1 MPAGGAIAPPGV
13 AAASSSSSTAA
24 ASSLGLA
31 PNPATR
37 GRDPLV
43 TSRCRCRCRCRCRPC
58 RNRNAAAPAPPL
70 VGVVPLAV
78 ASTTTTSRHAR
89 GAPLAVAGPHHQAP
103 NPRLRFAAAAAAEG
117 MAAEAS
123 SAGAGAA
130 AEAKPFAVLFVC
142 LGNICRSPAAEAV
155 FRSLVTKRGL
165 DSKFQ
170 IDSAGTIGYH
180 EGNKADSR
188 MRAASKK
195 RGIEVTS
202 ISRPI
207 RPSDF
212 RDFDLI
218 LAMDRQNYED
228 ILNAFERWRHKEPLP
243 ESAPNKVKLM
253 CSYCKRHTE
262 SEVPDPYYGGPQ
274 GFEKVLD
281 LLEDAC
287 ESLLDSIVADNAS
300 VSA

>member
-1 MPAGGAIAPPGV
+1 MAPAPVAVAPTL
-13 AAASSSSSTAA
+13 AAAGSSTAA
-24 ASSLGLA
+24 PA
-31 PNPATR
+31 PNPTAR
-37 GRDPLV
+37 RDPLA
-43 TSRCRCRCRCRCRPC
+43 RGRPTLG
-58 RNRNAAAPAPPL
+58 A
-70 VGVVPLAV
+70 
-78 ASTTTTSRHAR
+78 TSRHGR
-89 GAPLAVAGPHHQAP
+89 GAPLPLVAGPHHHHHHQAL
-103 NPRLRFAAAAAAEG
+103 NPRSRLRFAAAGE

-123 SAGAGAA
+123 TAA
-130 AEAKPFAVLFVC
+130 AAKPFAVLFVC
-142 LGNICRSPAAEAV
+142 LVMCLMSSVCTGNICRSPAAEAV
-155 FRSLVTKRGL
+155 FRNLVTKRGL
-165 DSKFQ
+165 DSKFN

-188 MRAASKK
+188 MRSASKK
-195 RGIEVTS
+195 RGIDVTS

-228 ILNAFERWRHKEPLP
+228 ILNAYERWRHKEPLP
-243 ESAPNKVKLM
+243 DSAPKKVKLM

-287 ESLLDSIVADNAS
+287 ESLLDSIVAENAS
-300 VSA
+300 ISA

>member
-1 MPAGGAIAPPGV
+1 MAGAVAPAL
-13 AAASSSSSTAA
+13 AAAASSSTAA
-24 ASSLGLA
+24 ASSLA
-31 PNPATR
+31 PNPTTR
-37 GRDPLV
+37 RDPL
-43 TSRCRCRCRCRCRPC
+43 TSI
-58 RNRNAAAPAPPL
+58 AARAPF
-70 VGVVPLAV
+70 VPLITA
-78 ASTTTTSRHAR
+78 TRRLGHGCR
-89 GAPLAVAGPHHQAP
+89 GAPPVVASPHQAR
-103 NPRLRFAAAAAAEG
+103 NPRLRFEAAAAEG

-123 SAGAGAA
+123 AAGA

-155 FRSLVTKRGL
+155 FRNIVSKRGL

-188 MRAASKK
+188 MRSASKK

-207 RPSDF
+207 KPSDF

-243 ESAPNKVKLM
+243 DGAPNKVKLM

-274 GFEKVLD
+274 GFEKTVLAQD
-281 LLEDAC
+281 LHEKNIC
-287 ESLLDSIVADNAS
+287 V
-300 VSA
+300 

>member
-1 MPAGGAIAPPGV
+1 MPGAVALAPTL
-13 AAASSSSSTAA
+13 ASASSSVSAA
-24 ASSLGLA
+24 AAFTLA
-31 PNPATR
+31 PNPTSR
-37 GRDPLV
+37 GDPLL
-43 TSRCRCRCRCRCRPC
+43 TGRSC
-58 RNRNAAAPAPPL
+58 RNATPL
-70 VGVVPLAV
+70 VPLA
-78 ASTTTTSRHAR
+78 ATRRHVRGCR
-89 GAPLAVAGPHHQAP
+89 GAPLVASPHHAR
-103 NPRLRFAAAAAAEG
+103 NPRLRFASSAAAAAEG
-117 MAAEAS
+117 MAAEVSTADAAS
-123 SAGAGAA
+123 A

-155 FRSLVTKRGL
+155 FRTLISKRGL
-165 DSKFQ
+165 DSKFL

-188 MRAASKK
+188 MRAASMK

-228 ILNAFERWRHKEPLP
+228 ILNSFERWRRKEPLL
-243 ESAPNKVKLM
+243 ENAPNKVKLM

-262 SEVPDPYYGGPQ
+262 YEVPDPYYGGPQ

-281 LLEDAC
+281 ILEDAC

-300 VSA
+300 ISG

>member
-1 MPAGGAIAPPGV
+1 MAGAVAP
-13 AAASSSSSTAA
+13 AAASPTTAA
-24 ASSLGLA
+24 AAAGFSLA
-31 PNPATR
+31 PNPTTR
-37 GRDPLV
+37 GDPPTGSGRRHPLGPASAATTTTNRHGRV
-43 TSRCRCRCRCRCRPC
+43 CRG
-58 RNRNAAAPAPPL
+58 APPL
-70 VGVVPLAV
+70 VA
-78 ASTTTTSRHAR
+78 TSLHHHKAR
-89 GAPLAVAGPHHQAP
+89 
-103 NPRLRFAAAAAAEG
+103 NPRLRFAAAAAAAAAEG

-123 SAGAGAA
+123 TAA
-130 AEAKPFAVLFVC
+130 DAKPFAVLFVC

-155 FRSLVTKRGL
+155 FRNLVSKRGL
-165 DSKFQ
+165 DTKFH

-188 MRAASKK
+188 MRSASKK
-195 RGIEVTS
+195 RGVEVTS

-207 RPSDF
+207 KPSDF

-243 ESAPNKVKLM
+243 DSAPNKVKLM

-287 ESLLDSIVADNAS
+287 ESLLDSIVAENAS
-300 VSA
+300 ISA

>member
-1 MPAGGAIAPPGV
+1 MAPAPVAV
-13 AAASSSSSTAA
+13 AAAGGSTSASSTAA
-24 ASSLGLA
+24 PA
-31 PNPATR
+31 PNPTAR
-37 GRDPLV
+37 RDPLA
-43 TSRCRCRCRCRCRPC
+43 RRRPTLG
-58 RNRNAAAPAPPL
+58 A
-70 VGVVPLAV
+70 
-78 ASTTTTSRHAR
+78 TSRHGR
-89 GAPLAVAGPHHQAP
+89 GAPLPLVAGPHHHHHHQAL
-103 NPRLRFAAAAAAEG
+103 NPRSRPRFAAAGE

-123 SAGAGAA
+123 TAA
-130 AEAKPFAVLFVC
+130 AKPFAVLFVC

-155 FRSLVTKRGL
+155 SRNLVSKRGL
-165 DSKFQ
+165 DSKFN

-188 MRAASKK
+188 MRSASKK
-195 RGIEVTS
+195 RGIDVTS

-228 ILNAFERWRHKEPLP
+228 ILNAYERWRHKEPLP
-243 ESAPNKVKLM
+243 DSAPKKVKLM

-287 ESLLDSIVADNAS
+287 ESLLDSIVAENAS
-300 VSA
+300 ISA

>member
-1 MPAGGAIAPPGV
+1 MPG
-13 AAASSSSSTAA
+13 AAALAPTLASASPSSSAST
-24 ASSLGLA
+24 S
-31 PNPATR
+31 
-37 GRDPLV
+37 V
-43 TSRCRCRCRCRCRPC
+43 
-58 RNRNAAAPAPPL
+58 
-70 VGVVPLAV
+70 AV
-78 ASTTTTSRHAR
+78 ASSTLVPNPTSRGDPLLTSRSCRNATPLVPVAATSRHVRVSGCR
-89 GAPLAVAGPHHQAP
+89 GAPLVASPHHAR
-103 NPRLRFAAAAAAEG
+103 NPRLRFASSAAAAAEG

-123 SAGAGAA
+123 TADAASA

-155 FRSLVTKRGL
+155 FRTLVSKRGL
-165 DSKFQ
+165 DSKFL

-228 ILNAFERWRHKEPLP
+228 ILNSFERWRRKEPLP
-243 ESAPNKVKLM
+243 ENAPNKVKLM

-262 SEVPDPYYGGPQ
+262 YEVPDPYYGGPQ

-281 LLEDAC
+281 ILEDAC
-287 ESLLDSIVADNAS
+287 ESLLDSIAADNAGIS
-300 VSA
+300 G

>member
-1 MPAGGAIAPPGV
+1 MPGAVAPAPTLAPTRSSAYTSA
-13 AAASSSSSTAA
+13 AAASTLS
-24 ASSLGLA
+24 
-31 PNPATR
+31 PNPTSR
-37 GRDPLV
+37 GDPL
-43 TSRCRCRCRCRCRPC
+43 TLSSC
-58 RNRNAAAPAPPL
+58 RNAPASATPL
-70 VGVVPLAV
+70 VPLA
-78 ASTTTTSRHAR
+78 ATRRHVRGFR
-89 GAPLAVAGPHHQAP
+89 GAPLVASPSPHHAR
-103 NPRLRFAAAAAAEG
+103 NPRLRFASAAAAEG

-123 SAGAGAA
+123 TADAAAA

-155 FRSLVTKRGL
+155 FRTLVSKRGL
-165 DSKFQ
+165 DSKFL

-228 ILNAFERWRHKEPLP
+228 ILNSFERWRRKEPLP
-243 ESAPNKVKLM
+243 ENAPDKVKLM

-281 LLEDAC
+281 ILEDAC
-287 ESLLDSIVADNAS
+287 ESLLDSIVAS
-300 VSA
+300 ISG

>member
-1 MPAGGAIAPPGV
+1 MAGAVAPTL
-13 AAASSSSSTAA
+13 AAAAASSSTAA
-24 ASSLGLA
+24 ASSLA
-31 PNPATR
+31 PNPTTR
-37 GRDPLV
+37 RDPL
-43 TSRCRCRCRCRCRPC
+43 TSI
-58 RNRNAAAPAPPL
+58 AARAPF
-70 VGVVPLAV
+70 VPLTA
-78 ASTTTTSRHAR
+78 TRRLGHGYR
-89 GAPLAVAGPHHQAP
+89 GAPLVVASPHQAR

-123 SAGAGAA
+123 TAGAASA

-155 FRSLVTKRGL
+155 FRNLVSKRGL

-195 RGIEVTS
+195 RGIDVTS

-207 RPSDF
+207 KPSDF

-243 ESAPNKVKLM
+243 DGAPNKVKLM

-287 ESLLDSIVADNAS
+287 ESLLDSIVADNAKHFCMTLDMYICRQ
-300 VSA
+300 

>member
-1 MPAGGAIAPPGV
+1 MAGAVAPSLV
-13 AAASSSSSTAA
+13 AVRSSSSTSTAA
-24 ASSLGLA
+24 ASSLA
-31 PNPATR
+31 PNPTTR
-37 GRDPLV
+37 GRDPL
-43 TSRCRCRCRCRCRPC
+43 TRRRK
-58 RNRNAAAPAPPL
+58 APPPLPL
-70 VGVVPLAV
+70 VPRAATNRHGHGCRSAPQR
-78 ASTTTTSRHAR
+78 TTS
-89 GAPLAVAGPHHQAP
+89 LCQAL
-103 NPRLRFAAAAAAEG
+103 NPRLRFAAAAAAAEG

-123 SAGAGAA
+123 TAEPAAG

-155 FRSLVTKRGL
+155 FRNLVSKRGL
-165 DSKFQ
+165 DSKFH

-188 MRAASKK
+188 MRSASKK

-207 RPSDF
+207 RPTDF

-228 ILNAFERWRHKEPLP
+228 ILNAFERWRHREPLP
-243 ESAPNKVKLM
+243 DSAPNKVKLM

-274 GFEKVLD
+274 GFVKVLD

-287 ESLLDSIVADNAS
+287 ESLLDSIVADNANI
-300 VSA
+300 SA

>member
-1 MPAGGAIAPPGV
+1 M
-13 AAASSSSSTAA
+13 AAEAS
-24 ASSLGLA
+24 
-31 PNPATR
+31 
-37 GRDPLV
+37 
-43 TSRCRCRCRCRCRPC
+43 
-58 RNRNAAAPAPPL
+58 
-70 VGVVPLAV
+70 
-78 ASTTTTSRHAR
+78 
-89 GAPLAVAGPHHQAP
+89 
-103 NPRLRFAAAAAAEG
+103 AAAAEG
-117 MAAEAS
+117 AQ
-123 SAGAGAA
+123 
-130 AEAKPFAVLFVC
+130 AKPFSVLFVC

-155 FRSLVTKRGL
+155 FRNLVSKRGL
-165 DSKFQ
+165 ESKFL

-188 MRAASKK
+188 MRSASKK

-202 ISRPI
+202 ISRPVK
-207 RPSDF
+207 PSDF

-228 ILNAFERWRHKEPLP
+228 LLSSFERWRHREPLP
-243 ESAPNKVKLM
+243 DSGPKKVKLM

-287 ESLLDSIVADNAS
+287 ESLLDSIVAENAS

>member
-1 MPAGGAIAPPGV
+1 MRGCRGAA
-13 AAASSSSSTAA
+13 
-24 ASSLGLA
+24 L
-31 PNPATR
+31 
-37 GRDPLV
+37 
-43 TSRCRCRCRCRCRPC
+43 
-58 RNRNAAAPAPPL
+58 
-70 VGVVPLAV
+70 V
-78 ASTTTTSRHAR
+78 AS
-89 GAPLAVAGPHHQAP
+89 PHHAP
-103 NPRLRFAAAAAAEG
+103 NPRLRFASAAEG

-123 SAGAGAA
+123 TAGAASA

-155 FRSLVTKRGL
+155 FRTLVSKRGL
-165 DSKFQ
+165 DSKFL

-207 RPSDF
+207 KPSDF

-228 ILNAFERWRHKEPLP
+228 ILNSFERWRRKEPLP
-243 ESAPNKVKLM
+243 DSAPNKVKLM
-253 CSYCKRHTE
+253 CSYCKQHTE

-287 ESLLDSIVADNAS
+287 ESLLDSIVANNAS
-300 VSA
+300 ISG

>member
-1 MPAGGAIAPPGV
+1 MAGAFARMLV
-13 AAASSSSSTAA
+13 ACTAA
-24 ASSLGLA
+24 ASTSA
-31 PNPATR
+31 PNPTTR
-37 GRDPLV
+37 GRDPL
-43 TSRCRCRCRCRCRPC
+43 TRRLRGL
-58 RNRNAAAPAPPL
+58 PL
-70 VGVVPLAV
+70 VPLAV
-78 ASTTTTSRHAR
+78 SNRHGLGIR
-89 GAPLAVAGPHHQAP
+89 GAPLSTSASHHQGL
-103 NPRLRFAAAAAAEG
+103 NSRIRFAAAEG

-123 SAGAGAA
+123 SASSA

-155 FRSLVTKRGL
+155 FRNLVSKRGL
-165 DSKFQ
+165 DSKFH

-188 MRAASKK
+188 MRSASKK

-207 RPSDF
+207 KPSDF

-228 ILNAFERWRHKEPLP
+228 ILDAFERWRHKEPLP

-287 ESLLDSIVADNAS
+287 DSLLDSIVADNAHI
-300 VSA
+300 SA

>member
-1 MPAGGAIAPPGV
+1 MLGAVAPPTLAPTV
-13 AAASSSSSTAA
+13 SSSTTSTAA
-24 ASSLGLA
+24 A
-31 PNPATR
+31 PNPTTR
-37 GRDPLV
+37 GDPLI
-43 TSRCRCRCRCRCRPC
+43 SRCRRI
-58 RNRNAAAPAPPL
+58 APL
-70 VGVVPLAV
+70 VPLA
-78 ASTTTTSRHAR
+78 ATRRLGHGCHS
-89 GAPLAVAGPHHQAP
+89 APLAASPHQAR
-103 NPRLRFAAAAAAEG
+103 NPRLRFVAAAATAAEG
-117 MAAEAS
+117 MAEEAS
-123 SAGAGAA
+123 TA

-155 FRSLVTKRGL
+155 FRNLVSKRGL
-165 DSKFQ
+165 DSKFL

-188 MRAASKK
+188 MRSASKK

-207 RPSDF
+207 KPSDF
-212 RDFDLI
+212 RDFDRI

-228 ILNAFERWRHKEPLP
+228 ILNSFERWRHKELLP
-243 ESAPNKVKLM
+243 DNAPNKVKLM

-287 ESLLDSIVADNAS
+287 ESLLDSIVADNANI
-300 VSA
+300 SA

>member
-1 MPAGGAIAPPGV
+1 MPGPVAPTLPAAI
-13 AAASSSSSTAA
+13 SSTAA
-24 ASSLGLA
+24 AFSLA
-31 PNPATR
+31 PNPTAR
-37 GRDPLV
+37 GDPLASRPLCRIAASAPLV
-43 TSRCRCRCRCRCRPC
+43 PLAATSRHVHGCRS
-58 RNRNAAAPAPPL
+58 APAPP
-70 VGVVPLAV
+70 AV
-78 ASTTTTSRHAR
+78 ASPQNQAR
-89 GAPLAVAGPHHQAP
+89 
-103 NPRLRFAAAAAAEG
+103 NPRLRFAAEG

-123 SAGAGAA
+123 TASAAQ
-130 AEAKPFAVLFVC
+130 AKPFAVLFVC

-155 FRSLVTKRGL
+155 FRNLVSKRGL
-165 DSKFQ
+165 DSKFN

-188 MRAASKK
+188 MRSASKK

-207 RPSDF
+207 KPSDF

-228 ILNAFERWRHKEPLP
+228 ILDAFERWRHKEPLP

-287 ESLLDSIVADNAS
+287 ESLLDSIVADNANI
-300 VSA
+300 SA

>member
-1 MPAGGAIAPPGV
+1 MPGPVAL
-13 AAASSSSSTAA
+13 AAAPSTSTTSTAA
-24 ASSLGLA
+24 ASPLA
-31 PNPATR
+31 PNPTTR
-37 GRDPLV
+37 GDPV
-43 TSRCRCRCRCRCRPC
+43 ISRCRI
-58 RNRNAAAPAPPL
+58 AAPAPL
-70 VGVVPLAV
+70 VPLAV
-78 ASTTTTSRHAR
+78 AATRRLCHGCR
-89 GAPLAVAGPHHQAP
+89 GAPLAASPHQAR
-103 NPRLRFAAAAAAEG
+103 NPRLRFAAAAAAAEG

-123 SAGAGAA
+123 TADAASA

-155 FRSLVTKRGL
+155 FRNLVSKRGL
-165 DSKFQ
+165 NSKFL

-188 MRAASKK
+188 MRSASKK

-207 RPSDF
+207 KPSDF

-228 ILNAFERWRHKEPLP
+228 ILNSFERWRHKEPLP
-243 ESAPNKVKLM
+243 DSAPNKVKLM

-287 ESLLDSIVADNAS
+287 ESLLDSIVADNANI
-300 VSA
+300 SA

>member
-1 MPAGGAIAPPGV
+1 MSSAPPSHSLTRFTNPRTLARRPAMV
-13 AAASSSSSTAA
+13 AATVASPSTPAAYSS
-24 ASSLGLA
+24 LA
-31 PNPATR
+31 PNPTA
-37 GRDPLV
+37 RDPVRTRRRTTHPLVAATNRHVHGRTV
-43 TSRCRCRCRCRCRPC
+43 TSLRQIHPRDHFANPPRP
-58 RNRNAAAPAPPL
+58 
-70 VGVVPLAV
+70 VFV
-78 ASTTTTSRHAR
+78 AS
-89 GAPLAVAGPHHQAP
+89 
-103 NPRLRFAAAAAAEG
+103 AAEAEE

-123 SAGAGAA
+123 TPAP
-130 AEAKPFAVLFVC
+130 AEASAKPFAVLFVC

-155 FRSLVTKRGL
+155 FRNLVSKRGL
-165 DSKFQ
+165 ESKFQ

-188 MRAASKK
+188 MISTSKK

-207 RPSDF
+207 KPSDF
-212 RDFDLI
+212 RNFDLI

-228 ILNAFERWRHKEPLP
+228 ILSSFDRWQHKETLP
-243 ESAPNKVKLM
+243 DSGPKKVKLM

-262 SEVPDPYYGGPQ
+262 SEVPDPYYGGAK

-287 ESLLDSIVADNAS
+287 ESLLDSIVAEKENI
-300 VSA
+300 SA

>member
-1 MPAGGAIAPPGV
+1 MLGAVAPPTL
-13 AAASSSSSTAA
+13 AATVSSSTTSTAT
-24 ASSLGLA
+24 A
-31 PNPATR
+31 PNPTTR
-37 GRDPLV
+37 GDPLI
-43 TSRCRCRCRCRCRPC
+43 SRCRIV
-58 RNRNAAAPAPPL
+58 PL
-70 VGVVPLAV
+70 VPATRRLG
-78 ASTTTTSRHAR
+78 HGCR
-89 GAPLAVAGPHHQAP
+89 GAPLAASPHQAR
-103 NPRLRFAAAAAAEG
+103 NPRLRFAAAATAAKG
-117 MAAEAS
+117 MAEES
-123 SAGAGAA
+123 STA

-155 FRSLVTKRGL
+155 FRNLVSKRGL
-165 DSKFQ
+165 DSKFL

-188 MRAASKK
+188 MRSASKK

-207 RPSDF
+207 KPSDF

-218 LAMDRQNYED
+218 LAMDRQNHED
-228 ILNAFERWRHKEPLP
+228 ILNSFERWRHKEPLP
-243 ESAPNKVKLM
+243 DSAPNKVKLM

-287 ESLLDSIVADNAS
+287 ESLLDSILADNANI
-300 VSA
+300 SAHWRNQGGQQGPRPPQLP

>member
-1 MPAGGAIAPPGV
+1 MAGAVAPTL
-13 AAASSSSSTAA
+13 AAAAGSSTAA
-24 ASSLGLA
+24 ASSLA
-31 PNPATR
+31 PNPTTR
-37 GRDPLV
+37 RDPL
-43 TSRCRCRCRCRCRPC
+43 TSRSCRI
-58 RNRNAAAPAPPL
+58 AAQQAPF
-70 VGVVPLAV
+70 VPLAATRRLGHGCRGATLVV
-78 ASTTTTSRHAR
+78 AS
-89 GAPLAVAGPHHQAP
+89 PHQARK
-103 NPRLRFAAAAAAEG
+103 PRLRFAAAAAEG

-123 SAGAGAA
+123 AASA

-155 FRSLVTKRGL
+155 FRNLVSKRGL

-207 RPSDF
+207 KPSDF

-218 LAMDRQNYED
+218 LAMDRQNYGS
-228 ILNAFERWRHKEPLP
+228 L
-243 ESAPNKVKLM
+243 S
-253 CSYCKRHTE
+253 
-262 SEVPDPYYGGPQ
+262 GP
-274 GFEKVLD
+274 V
-281 LLEDAC
+281 
-287 ESLLDSIVADNAS
+287 I
-300 VSA
+300 